1 MNKKFSKI
9 YLLIKVIEKVLPLK
23 SVNVKKN
30 IITNNNPSITF
41 PDIFAQKN
49 SLKNENYMSYLDTIK
64 KIKCI
69 ANCS

>member
-23 SVNVKKN
+23 SITVKKN

-41 PDIFAQKN
+41 PDIFAQK
-49 SLKNENYMSYLDTIK
+49 KFFQK
-64 KIKCI
+64 
-69 ANCS
+69 